1 MIRNDW
7 FAGVIPRSAW
17 AEEDPADDRHQTES
31 DGRMRRRQGRIAAD
45 QKHQPEFELPQSRAV
60 RRRGK
65 YRSEA
70 ATKLTLFG
78 VVYKVK

>member
-1 MIRNDW
+1 
-7 FAGVIPRSAW
+7 
-17 AEEDPADDRHQTES
+17 
-31 DGRMRRRQGRIAAD
+31 MRRRQGRIAAD

-70 ATKLTLFG
+70 AIKLTLFG
-78 VVYKVK
+78 VVFKVK